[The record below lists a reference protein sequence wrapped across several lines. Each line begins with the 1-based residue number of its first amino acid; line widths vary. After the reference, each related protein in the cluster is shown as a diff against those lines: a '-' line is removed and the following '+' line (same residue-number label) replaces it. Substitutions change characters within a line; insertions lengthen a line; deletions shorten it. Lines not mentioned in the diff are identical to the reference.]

1 MARELAA
8 QDSES
13 PTNFARGIFFSGIT
27 QSTRTRPLKTMN
39 KEQTS
44 SGLRDAACSPL
55 ASRPRHRIEIRSTF
69 FDGWKTVVTLYDSN
83 DETAKAK
90 SKEVF
95 YYYRGCLESRII
107 YEENSVDHQLSR
119 NSPA

>member
-1 MARELAA
+1 MKARI
-8 QDSES
+8 QQPTS
-13 PTNFARGIFFSGIT
+13 PAL
-27 QSTRTRPLKTMN
+27 PLTP
-39 KEQTS
+39 
-44 SGLRDAACSPL
+44 CSPL

-69 FDGWKTVVTLYDSN
+69 FDGWKTVITLYDSD

-107 YEENSVDHQLSR
+107 YEENVKGMAPGSAVPDSESTNPVDR
-119 NSPA
+119 